1 MIVVVSIVLALLFF
15 GPSVCAPSAAA
26 PFEEEE
32 EEEEAHVL
40 AKKFCLIIIIVVVV
54 LSFGNAPS
62 GGITKPGFANEAVKY
77 VRALMTIAQRNIVC
91 SDADGNGTEDDDD
104 FSFEFPSV
112 NKRCNVTKC
121 NAHHTTRAL
130 VTSFWDD
137 DDPASCAFRASHS
150 GPSEHFKTTSRKTDA
165 MTNCC
170 LFSLST
176 NRELSTIKK

>member
-1 MIVVVSIVLALLFF
+1 MVSIILALLFF
-15 GPSVCAPSAAA
+15 GPSVCAPSAEA
-26 PFEEEE
+26 PFEE

-40 AKKFCLIIIIVVVV
+40 AFCLIIIIFV

-91 SDADGNGTEDDDD
+91 SDADGNGTDDD
-104 FSFEFPSV
+104 FSEDVFEFPSV

-130 VTSFWDD
+130 VTSCCFWWD
-137 DDPASCAFRASHS
+137 DDPASRALFFRASHS

-165 MTNCC
+165 MTNCSAFY
-170 LFSLST
+170 LKG
-176 NRELSTIKK
+176 ELNN

>member
-40 AKKFCLIIIIVVVV
+40 AKKFCLIIIVVVV

-91 SDADGNGTEDDDD
+91 SDADGNGTDDD
-104 FSFEFPSV
+104 FSEDVFEFPSV

-130 VTSFWDD
+130 VTSCCFWWD
-137 DDPASCAFRASHS
+137 DDPASRALFFRASHS

-165 MTNCC
+165 MTLNCSAFY
-170 LFSLST
+170 LKG
-176 NRELSTIKK
+176 ELNN

>member
-1 MIVVVSIVLALLFF
+1 MVSIILALLFF
-15 GPSVCAPSAAA
+15 GPSVCAPSAEA
-26 PFEEEE
+26 PFEE

-40 AKKFCLIIIIVVVV
+40 AFCLIIITFV

-130 VTSFWDD
+130 VTSCCFWWD
-137 DDPASCAFRASHS
+137 DDPASRALFFRASHS

-165 MTNCC
+165 MTLNCSAFY
-170 LFSLST
+170 LKG
-176 NRELSTIKK
+176 ELNN

>member
-1 MIVVVSIVLALLFF
+1 MVVVVVSIVLALLFF
-15 GPSVCAPSAAA
+15 GPSVCAPSAEA
-26 PFEEEE
+26 PFE

-40 AKKFCLIIIIVVVV
+40 AFCLIIIIV

-62 GGITKPGFANEAVKY
+62 AGITKPGFANEAAKY

-91 SDADGNGTEDDDD
+91 SDADGNGIDDAEDV
-104 FSFEFPSV
+104 FEFPSV

-130 VTSFWDD
+130 VTSFW

-170 LFSLST
+170 LFLSFYEWGAL
-176 NRELSTIKK
+176 NN

>member
-26 PFEEEE
+26 PFEEEEE

-91 SDADGNGTEDDDD
+91 SDADGNGTEDDD

-130 VTSFWDD
+130 VTSCFWWD
-137 DDPASCAFRASHS
+137 DDPASRAFFRASHS

-165 MTNCC
+165 MTNCSAFY
-170 LFSLST
+170 LKE
-176 NRELSTIKK
+176 ELNN

>member
-32 EEEEAHVL
+32 EEEEEAHVL
-40 AKKFCLIIIIVVVV
+40 AKKFCLIIIVVVV

-91 SDADGNGTEDDDD
+91 SDADGNGTDDD
-104 FSFEFPSV
+104 FSEDVFEFPSV

-130 VTSFWDD
+130 VTSFWDDED

-165 MTNCC
+165 MTNCSAFY
-170 LFSLST
+170 LKG
-176 NRELSTIKK
+176 ELNN

>member
-1 MIVVVSIVLALLFF
+1 MVSIILALLFF
-15 GPSVCAPSAAA
+15 GPSVCAPSAEA
-26 PFEEEE
+26 PFEE

-40 AKKFCLIIIIVVVV
+40 AFCLIIIIIV

-62 GGITKPGFANEAVKY
+62 GGITKPGLANEAVKY

-91 SDADGNGTEDDDD
+91 SDADGNGTDDD
-104 FSFEFPSV
+104 FSEDVFEFPSV

-130 VTSFWDD
+130 VTSCFWWD
-137 DDPASCAFRASHS
+137 DDPASRAFFRASHS

-170 LFSLST
+170 LFSLSKT

>member
-91 SDADGNGTEDDDD
+91 SDADGNGTEDDD

-130 VTSFWDD
+130 VTSCCFWWD
-137 DDPASCAFRASHS
+137 DDPASRALFFRASHS

-165 MTNCC
+165 MTLNCSAFY
-170 LFSLST
+170 LKG
-176 NRELSTIKK
+176 ELNN

>member
-91 SDADGNGTEDDDD
+91 SDADGNGTEDDD

-130 VTSFWDD
+130 VTSCFWWD
-137 DDPASCAFRASHS
+137 DDPASRAFFRASHS

-165 MTNCC
+165 MTNCSAFY
-170 LFSLST
+170 LKE
-176 NRELSTIKK
+176 ELNN

>member
-91 SDADGNGTEDDDD
+91 SDADGNGTEDDD

-130 VTSFWDD
+130 VTSCCFWWD
-137 DDPASCAFRASHS
+137 DDPASRALFFRASHS

-165 MTNCC
+165 MTNCSAFY
-170 LFSLST
+170 LKG
-176 NRELSTIKK
+176 ELNN

>member
-1 MIVVVSIVLALLFF
+1 MVSIILALLFF
-15 GPSVCAPSAAA
+15 GPSVCAPSAEA
-26 PFEEEE
+26 PFEE

-40 AKKFCLIIIIVVVV
+40 AFCLIIIIFV

-91 SDADGNGTEDDDD
+91 SDADGNGTDDD
-104 FSFEFPSV
+104 FSEDVFEFPSV

-137 DDPASCAFRASHS
+137 DDPASRPARATRDL
-150 GPSEHFKTTSRKTDA
+150 PNTSRRRLGRQTP
-165 MTNCC
+165 
-170 LFSLST
+170 
-176 NRELSTIKK
+176 

>member
-40 AKKFCLIIIIVVVV
+40 AKKFCLIIIVVVVV

-91 SDADGNGTEDDDD
+91 SDADGNGTEDDD

-130 VTSFWDD
+130 VTSCFWWD
-137 DDPASCAFRASHS
+137 DDPASRAFFRASHS

-165 MTNCC
+165 MTNCYAFY
-170 LFSLST
+170 LKG
-176 NRELSTIKK
+176 ELNN

>member
-40 AKKFCLIIIIVVVV
+40 AKKFCLIIIVVVV

-130 VTSFWDD
+130 VTSCFWWD
-137 DDPASCAFRASHS
+137 DDPASRALFFRASHS

-165 MTNCC
+165 MTLNCSAFY
-170 LFSLST
+170 LKG
-176 NRELSTIKK
+176 ELNN

>member
-15 GPSVCAPSAAA
+15 GPSACAPSAAA
-26 PFEEEE
+26 PFEEEEEE

-40 AKKFCLIIIIVVVV
+40 AKKFCLIIIVVVV

-77 VRALMTIAQRNIVC
+77 ARALMTIAQRNIVC
-91 SDADGNGTEDDDD
+91 SDADGNGTEDDDDD

-130 VTSFWDD
+130 VTSCFWWD
-137 DDPASCAFRASHS
+137 DDPASRAFFRASHS

-165 MTNCC
+165 MTNCSAFY
-170 LFSLST
+170 LKE
-176 NRELSTIKK
+176 ELNN

>member
-1 MIVVVSIVLALLFF
+1 MVSIILALLFF
-15 GPSVCAPSAAA
+15 GPSVCAPSAEA
-26 PFEEEE
+26 PFEEE

-40 AKKFCLIIIIVVVV
+40 AFCLIIITFV

-91 SDADGNGTEDDDD
+91 SDADGNGTDDD
-104 FSFEFPSV
+104 FSEDVFEFPSV

-130 VTSFWDD
+130 VTSCFWWD
-137 DDPASCAFRASHS
+137 DDPASRALFFRASHS

-165 MTNCC
+165 MTLNCSAFY
-170 LFSLST
+170 LKG
-176 NRELSTIKK
+176 ELNN

>member
-40 AKKFCLIIIIVVVV
+40 AKKFCLIIIVVVV

-91 SDADGNGTEDDDD
+91 SDADGNGTEDDD

-130 VTSFWDD
+130 VTSCFWWD
-137 DDPASCAFRASHS
+137 DDPASRALFFRASHS

-165 MTNCC
+165 MTLNCSAFY
-170 LFSLST
+170 LKG
-176 NRELSTIKK
+176 ELNN

>member
-1 MIVVVSIVLALLFF
+1 MVSIILALLFF
-15 GPSVCAPSAAA
+15 GPSVCAPSAEA
-26 PFEEEE
+26 PFEEE

-40 AKKFCLIIIIVVVV
+40 AFCLIIITFV

-91 SDADGNGTEDDDD
+91 SDADGNGTDDD
-104 FSFEFPSV
+104 FSEDVFEFPSV

-130 VTSFWDD
+130 VTSCFWWD
-137 DDPASCAFRASHS
+137 DDPASRAFFRASHS

-170 LFSLST
+170 LFSLSKT

>member
-1 MIVVVSIVLALLFF
+1 MVSIILALLFF
-15 GPSVCAPSAAA
+15 GPSVCAPSAEA
-26 PFEEEE
+26 PFEE

-40 AKKFCLIIIIVVVV
+40 AFCLIIITFV

-91 SDADGNGTEDDDD
+91 SDADGNGTDDDD
-104 FSFEFPSV
+104 FSEDVFEFPSV

-130 VTSFWDD
+130 VTSCFWWD
-137 DDPASCAFRASHS
+137 DDPASRAFFRASHS

-165 MTNCC
+165 MTNCSAFY
-170 LFSLST
+170 LKG
-176 NRELSTIKK
+176 ELNN

>member
-1 MIVVVSIVLALLFF
+1 MVSIILALLFF
-15 GPSVCAPSAAA
+15 GPSVCAPSAEA
-26 PFEEEE
+26 PFEEE

-40 AKKFCLIIIIVVVV
+40 AFCLIIITFV

-91 SDADGNGTEDDDD
+91 SDADGNGTDDD
-104 FSFEFPSV
+104 FSEDVFEFPSV

-130 VTSFWDD
+130 VTSCCFWWD
-137 DDPASCAFRASHS
+137 DDPASRALFFRASHS

-165 MTNCC
+165 MTLNCSAFY
-170 LFSLST
+170 LKG
-176 NRELSTIKK
+176 ELNN

>member
-1 MIVVVSIVLALLFF
+1 MVSIILALLFF
-15 GPSVCAPSAAA
+15 GPSVCAPSAEA
-26 PFEEEE
+26 PFEE

-40 AKKFCLIIIIVVVV
+40 AFCLIIIIFV

-91 SDADGNGTEDDDD
+91 SDADGNGTDDD
-104 FSFEFPSV
+104 FSEDVFEFPSV

-170 LFSLST
+170 LFSLSKT